1 MNLNRLS
8 SKMFEL
14 MDTDSDGL
22 FSVDDMEY
30 LEENQVSTVTEE

>member
-1 MNLNRLS
+1 
-8 SKMFEL
+8 MFEL